1 MDQITSAV
9 AWRLRKAIDGRR
21 RTEPTRDG
29 TAVVMSRD
37 ADGTIWV
44 NIPGSDIRTPVNGTV
59 NAEVHPNDVVGY
71 HIENGRLS
79 ITGNPSSPSIGTSR
93 VMNIVEPIDRKAS
106 DAIGYA
112 SAAHDAADLAEREA
126 QRASIAADAAQ
137 DSATQAERSAQQAI
151 ADAAQANEAATEA
164 QESASQAKTSANTA
178 LRASNDALT
187 QLSVVE
193 DVAGTITWISE
204 HGSYVPTTDTAVV
217 AGRVYFELVDGD
229 YVPVAQPTGNPKAQ
243 RWYVLDVSES
253 QTEYI
258 MAHLA
263 VTSAGLWV
271 LPSGLGDATS
281 EQYAAGYKAL
291 LAPDGMYVFDGSGH
305 LVATYGESIT
315 LDSSRPQYIGGEDAY
330 ILYYDSDEDGSPDS
344 IVIGGSNVR
353 FDGVP
358 LSEMLGASDALH
370 YDHEFTVAT
379 DPVTGVT
386 TYTFTAH
393 LFRGATEVTDQVD
406 PEFFCWW
413 LRTEAGDTFLGHG
426 RTMAVDA
433 SRAGYNGSVIGGVDD
448 VLHFALIDDED
459 DEMQDDE
466 ADTIVGE
473 WLLSE
478 AAGRD

>member
-44 NIPGSDIRTPVNGTV
+44 NIHGSDIRTPVNGTV

-79 ITGNPSSPSIGTSR
+79 ITGNPSNPSVGATR
-93 VMNIVEPIDRKAS
+93 VKSIVEPIDRKAS
-106 DAIGYA
+106 DAITYA
-112 SAAHDAADLAEREA
+112 ETARNAADLAESEA
-126 QRASIAADAAQ
+126 QRASTAADTAQERATAAQESADAAQ
-137 DSATQAERSAQQAI
+137 
-151 ADAAQANEAATEA
+151 
-164 QESASQAKTSANTA
+164 TSANTA
-178 LRASNDALT
+178 LRASNDALA

-204 HGSYVPTTDTAVV
+204 HGSYVPTTDTSVV
-217 AGRVYFELVDGD
+217 EGRVYFELVEGEH
-229 YVPVAQPTGNPKAQ
+229 VPVAQPSGNPKVQ
-243 RWYVLDVSES
+243 GWYVLDVSES

-271 LPSGLGDATS
+271 LPAGLGDAES

-291 LAPDGMYVFDGSGH
+291 LAPDGMYVFDGTGH
-305 LVATYGESIT
+305 LVASYGESIT

-330 ILYYDSDEDGSPDS
+330 ILYYDGDEDGSPDS

-353 FDGVP
+353 FDDVP
-358 LSEMLGASDALH
+358 LSEMLGASDALY

-393 LFRGATEVTDQVD
+393 IFRGATDVTDQVD
-406 PEFFCWW
+406 PDFFCWW
-413 LRTEAGDTFLGHG
+413 LRTEGGDTFLGHG
-426 RTMAVDA
+426 RTMTVDA
-433 SRAGYNGSVIGGVDD
+433 SLAGYNGSVIGGVDD
-448 VLHFALIDDED
+448 VLHFALIDHEEN
-459 DEMQDDE
+459 EMQDDE
-466 ADTIVGE
+466 TDTIVGE

>member
-1 MDQITSAV
+1 MAQDISSRV
-9 AWRLRKAIDGRR
+9 AWKLRKAILGAASNDASQ
-21 RTEPTRDG
+21 TG
-29 TAVVMSRD
+29 TAKVQRRD
-37 ADGTIWV
+37 ADGTLWIRL
-44 NIPGSDIRTPVNGTV
+44 PGASIDTPVSGSVLAKVAAGDSVSYTIYGGRVSVIGNASDPSAGATYV
-59 NAEVHPNDVVGY
+59 NEQ
-71 HIENGRLS
+71 
-79 ITGNPSSPSIGTSR
+79 
-93 VMNIVEPIDRKAS
+93 VEPVSQQANMAVGLAVRAKA
-106 DAIGYA
+106 
-112 SAAHDAADLAEREA
+112 AADSAE
-126 QRASIAADAAQ
+126 ADAARAALAADTAQ
-137 DSATQAERSAQQAI
+137 DRAE
-151 ADAAQANEAATEA
+151 AAQASAEQAYVAAETA
-164 QESASQAKTSANTA
+164 QSSANKA
-178 LRASNDALT
+178 LRASDDALT
-187 QLSVVE
+187 QLSIVE

-204 HGSYVPTTDTAVV
+204 HGSYVQTTDTSVV
-217 AGRVYFELVDGD
+217 DGRVYFELVDGD
-229 YVPVAQPTGNPKAQ
+229 YVPVAQPSGNPKAQ

-271 LPSGLGDATS
+271 LPSGKGDAES

-330 ILYYDSDEDGSPDS
+330 ILYYDSDDDGSPDS
-344 IVIGGSNVR
+344 IVIGGSNIR

-358 LSEMLGASDALH
+358 LSEMLGTSDALH
-370 YDHEFTVAT
+370 YDHDFTVTT
-379 DPVTGVT
+379 DSATGVT

-448 VLHFALIDDED
+448 VLHFALIDDD
-459 DEMQDDE
+459 GNEMQDDE
-466 ADTIVGE
+466 ADVIVGE

>member
-1 MDQITSAV
+1 MDQITSVV

-29 TAVVMSRD
+29 IAVVMSRD

-126 QRASIAADAAQ
+126 QRASIAAD
-137 DSATQAERSAQQAI
+137 T
-151 ADAAQANEAATEA
+151 A
-164 QESASQAKTSANTA
+164 QESASQAKKSANTA

-204 HGSYVPTTDTAVV
+204 HGSYVATTDTSVV
-217 AGRVYFELVDGD
+217 EGRVYFELVDGD

-243 RWYVLDVSES
+243 KWYVLDVSES

-271 LPSGLGDATS
+271 LPSGLGDAES

-291 LAPDGMYVFDGSGH
+291 LAPDGMYVFDGTGH
-305 LVATYGESIT
+305 LVASYGESIT

-330 ILYYDSDEDGSPDS
+330 ILYYDGDEDGSPDS

-353 FDGVP
+353 FDDVP
-358 LSEMLGASDALH
+358 LSEMLGASDALY

-379 DPVTGVT
+379 DLVTGVM

-393 LFRGATEVTDQVD
+393 IFRGATDVTDQVD
-406 PEFFCWW
+406 PDFFCWW
-413 LRTEAGDTFLGHG
+413 LRTEGGDTFLGHG
-426 RTMAVDA
+426 RTMTVDA
-433 SRAGYNGSVIGGVDD
+433 SLAGYNGSVIGGVDD
-448 VLHFALIDDED
+448 VLHFALIDHEEN
-459 DEMQDDE
+459 EMQDDE
-466 ADTIVGE
+466 ADTIIGE